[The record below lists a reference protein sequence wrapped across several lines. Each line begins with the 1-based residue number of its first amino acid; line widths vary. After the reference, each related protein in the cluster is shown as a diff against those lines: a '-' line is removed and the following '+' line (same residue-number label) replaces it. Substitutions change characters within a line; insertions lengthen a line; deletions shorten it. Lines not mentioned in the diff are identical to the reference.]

1 MKRIAIHAAM
11 MLGVLGIGTG
21 LGLSF
26 PPGDW
31 YAALAKP
38 WFTPPGW
45 VFGPIW
51 TVLYLLIGWA
61 GARKLLDGGAVGL
74 WIGQMALNFCWSA
87 VFFGLH
93 LPLGGLAI
101 ILGMLAF
108 ILAFIVA
115 EWGRDRLAAVLF
127 LPYAAWVTLAS
138 AVNAG
143 VVWLN

>member
-1 MKRIAIHAAM
+1 MKETAVHLAVI
-11 MLGVLGIGTG
+11 GVVLGTGLG

-31 YAALAKP
+31 YAALARP
-38 WFTPPGW
+38 SFTPPGW
-45 VFGPIW
+45 VFGPVW
-51 TVLYLLIGWA
+51 TVLYILIGWA
-61 GARKLLDGGAVGL
+61 GARVLIRGGAVGP
-74 WIGQMALNFCWSA
+74 WVGQMALNFSWSA

-108 ILAFIVA
+108 ILAFIAA
-115 EWGRDRLAAVLF
+115 EWRSDRLSAVLF